1 MAEIG
6 GNEMKAPEYQ
16 GKWYAL
22 HAETDCIEGMHAMP
36 PQSVDCM
43 VTSIPFGDL
52 FVYSDS
58 ERDLGNAGEGQS
70 FMEQYRFFAEALTR
84 VMKPGRIAC
93 IHVTDLPTR
102 KGKHGF
108 IGLQDFS
115 GDVIRAHEAA
125 GMIYHGRVTIWKDP
139 VVEMQRTKALGL
151 LYKQIRKDSSMNR
164 IGMPDYILF
173 FRAPG
178 ENPDRIEHAA
188 PMMAPTKE
196 IIGWEDADMSILLYG
211 KRDFSEGP
219 QKPDDGR
226 NWQPVYKEIRIAS
239 PEAVDIARKWLQE
252 MHRLGLASA
261 TPSEEELAAILPH
274 VEFDVYEWQKLASP
288 VWMNIQQGNVL
299 NGWRGAKGENDEKH
313 VCPLQ
318 LDVIENCLRLYS
330 KPGDVVLDPFNGI
343 GSTGYVAIK
352 MFRRYLGFELKREYA
367 TMAASNLAAAE
378 ASAGDLFG

>member
-70 FMEQYRFFAEALTR
+70 FMDQYRFFAEALTR

-188 PMMAPTKE
+188 PGDMR
-196 IIGWEDADMSILLYG
+196 DAL
-211 KRDFSEGP
+211 P
-219 QKPDDGR
+219 
-226 NWQPVYKEIRIAS
+226 
-239 PEAVDIARKWLQE
+239 IARKWLQE

-261 TPSEEELAAILPH
+261 TPSDKELAAILPH
-274 VEFDVYEWQKLASP
+274 VEFDVYEWQRLASP

-367 TMAASNLAAAE
+367 TMAASNLVAAE

>member
-1 MAEIG
+1 
-6 GNEMKAPEYQ
+6 MKQPEYS
-16 GKWYAL
+16 GSGWCI
-22 HAETDCIEGMHAMP
+22 HNSDCIEGMYAMP
-36 PQSVDCM
+36 EKSIDCM
-43 VTSIPFGDL
+43 ITSIPFCDL

-58 ERDLGNAGEGQS
+58 ERDLGNAGEGNS
-70 FMEQYRFFAEALTR
+70 FLEQYRFFADALIR

-125 GMIYHGRVTIWKDP
+125 GMIYHSRATIWKDP

-164 IGMPDYILF
+164 IGMPDYMLF

-178 ENPDRIEHAA
+178 ENLDRIEHTA
-188 PMMAPTKE
+188 P
-196 IIGWEDADMSILLYG
+196 GDA
-211 KRDFSEGP
+211 
-219 QKPDDGR
+219 
-226 NWQPVYKEIRIAS
+226 
-239 PEAVDIARKWLQE
+239 EAVKIAKKWLEE
-252 MHRLGLASA
+252 MHRHGLASSP
-261 TPSEEELAAILPH
+261 PSDEDIASILPH

-288 VWMNIQQGNVL
+288 VWMSIQQSNVL
-299 NGWRGAKGENDEKH
+299 NRMKAEKDERH

-330 KPGDVVLDPFNGI
+330 KPGDVVMDPFNGI
-343 GSTGYVAIK
+343 GSTGYQAIK
-352 MFRRYLGFELKREYA
+352 MKRRYLGFELKKEYA
-367 TMAASNLAAAE
+367 EQSSKNLKEAE
-378 ASAGDLFG
+378 SFSADLFS